1 MTVPAPGGGR
11 ENSRWAVNALE
22 MVPAGL
28 AETAGLI

>member
-1 MTVPAPGGGR
+1 MVPAGCGGR

-22 MVPAGL
+22 TAPAGL